1 MTIIAA
7 LQATIENAVQNPEEF
22 CVRLSEVWEEIG
34 YTRFDNTVRALKAKL
49 VEAED
54 YVRCDPH
61 ERGSD
66 LRNPKPAIDYLLSGD
81 SFKHLCLMA
90 ETEAGKEARCHY
102 IRAEKEYRKLLTASL
117 NRTPIDNTALY
128 QQLGA
133 QSQEISQLMAQVK
146 SLQSDREN
154 LRAVSGNLYAERP
167 DSTTLI
173 YNLAQVRAIV
183 GYKDE
188 SYAWKV
194 IRECMIE
201 GRDYKVLNSVEGQ
214 EDLLMTD
221 AALQE
226 LAIVARSGRG
236 CRSGYLP
243 DLLVVEKSRLMPVG
257 TGRSNTRHG
266 QSFA

>member
-1 MTIIAA
+1 MDTMTG
-7 LQATIENAVQNPEEF
+7 LQATIDLAVKSPEDF
-22 CVRLSEVWEEIG
+22 TIRLSEVWEEVG
-34 YTRFDNTVRALKAKL
+34 YSSKQMCEKGMKAYL
-49 VEAED
+49 EE
-54 YVRCDPH
+54 
-61 ERGSD
+61 GSD
-66 LRNPKPAIDYLLSGD
+66 WVSEGSIPRLTLGGKQNISEYLLTGD
-81 SFKHLCLMA
+81 GFRDLCLSA
-90 ETEAGKEARCHY
+90 NTENGRELRRYY
-102 IRAEKEYRKLLTASL
+102 IRVEKEYRKLLTASL
-117 NRTPIDNTALY
+117 SRTPIDNTALY

-146 SLQSDREN
+146 ALQSDREN